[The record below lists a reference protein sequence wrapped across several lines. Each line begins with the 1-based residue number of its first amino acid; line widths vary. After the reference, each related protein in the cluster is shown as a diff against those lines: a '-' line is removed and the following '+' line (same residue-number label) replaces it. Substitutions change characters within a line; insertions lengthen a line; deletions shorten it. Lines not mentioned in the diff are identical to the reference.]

1 MSKDSFID
9 EEFPPNEFSL
19 MGKSKEGKFLDP
31 VEARHKVIKESEVEW
46 KRISDIFAKPVI
58 YEDTINMNPI
68 KYGRV
73 TLNYFYAVLTS
84 LASQYPSIFTKII
97 LTKDYNPEGKY
108 EVRLYIDGEFKT
120 ITIDDHFPCIKG
132 TNVNYFTRPSNFE
145 MWPLLIE
152 KAWAK
157 VNGGYLNILNLW
169 AGDFF
174 KALTGFT
181 YDELIHQEV
190 SQEDL
195 FNKISDIKNKNGLAF
210 TFSSDNKEIE
220 PKGLFVFHA
229 YIIEDFEKIE
239 IEKDKYLCL
248 LKLQD
253 PEKESNWNGDYSPK
267 STLWNDDLKSKI
279 AKKELQEGEF
289 WISLEDFHKYFIRTD
304 VCYMLN
310 DGFSKIFTFE
320 KDQLSKPK
328 VFNLFVEED
337 GIISISILEKNWKFH
352 RELRNI
358 SHPTSLILAEYDPA
372 NNAIKNICS
381 NYESNEDLEL
391 TSNLKKG
398 FYLVWAYKIKD
409 PKESIEIDNAYVKFC
424 TLTKSSVELV
434 GEDSNFDLVRNM
446 IYQYVKEQNKDKI
459 KDDDFFYD
467 VSNSFDK
474 SGIGYELVINPFENI
489 HQIWKVDSSG
499 THGFLILPP
508 HETQNVDVTIGYK
521 DYQIILGIKRYKF
534 GKHCLNLGIEATV
547 FTNSQ
552 DPPKVEP
559 KPSFDNFFSKDEKK
573 LKPINENPTFSSEE
587 IKKVETYPTLNHWEL
602 FLEKNKDKYPLI
614 VEELK
619 KLEPLTEEKFDLNI
633 FEKNGNLYIGEAD
646 YGIRFGRGAYCFNN
660 TGTCYIGYWDKG
672 LQFVK
677 GKVFDKNNKLV
688 FEGEYKRGLRE
699 GKGVYNYEGG
709 EKYDGMFVNG
719 LREGKGVF
727 TWSDGTR
734 WDGFFKNDE
743 FNGEG
748 TVYEGDKQYKA
759 TYKNG
764 DLVEN

>member
-1 MSKDSFID
+1 M
-9 EEFPPNEFSL
+9 
-19 MGKSKEGKFLDP
+19 
-31 VEARHKVIKESEVEW
+31 
-46 KRISDIFAKPVI
+46 
-58 YEDTINMNPI
+58 
-68 KYGRV
+68 
-73 TLNYFYAVLTS
+73 
-84 LASQYPSIFTKII
+84 
-97 LTKDYNPEGKY
+97 
-108 EVRLYIDGEFKT
+108 
-120 ITIDDHFPCIKG
+120 
-132 TNVNYFTRPSNFE
+132 
-145 MWPLLIE
+145 
-152 KAWAK
+152 
-157 VNGGYLNILNLW
+157 
-169 AGDFF
+169 
-174 KALTGFT
+174 
-181 YDELIHQEV
+181 
-190 SQEDL
+190 
-195 FNKISDIKNKNGLAF
+195 
-210 TFSSDNKEIE
+210 
-220 PKGLFVFHA
+220 
-229 YIIEDFEKIE
+229 
-239 IEKDKYLCL
+239 
-248 LKLQD
+248 
-253 PEKESNWNGDYSPK
+253 
-267 STLWNDDLKSKI
+267 
-279 AKKELQEGEF
+279 
-289 WISLEDFHKYFIRTD
+289 
-304 VCYMLN
+304 
-310 DGFSKIFTFE
+310 
-320 KDQLSKPK
+320 
-328 VFNLFVEED
+328 
-337 GIISISILEKNWKFH
+337 
-352 RELRNI
+352 
-358 SHPTSLILAEYDPA
+358 
-372 NNAIKNICS
+372 
-381 NYESNEDLEL
+381 
-391 TSNLKKG
+391 
-398 FYLVWAYKIKD
+398 
-409 PKESIEIDNAYVKFC
+409 
-424 TLTKSSVELV
+424 ELV